1 MKATI
6 AIPGIQEYDEML
18 QVWEASVRSTH
29 HFLKEEDILFY
40 KPQVKELY
48 FPATELYIMR
58 NKQGKIAAFMGL
70 SKELIEM
77 LFVHPHAQGKGYG
90 TQFIDFALHE
100 KYIYKVDVNEQN
112 EKALAFYL
120 HKGFQITGHD
130 AIDSSGKP
138 FPILHLEY
146 ILPSIFEGI

>member
-48 FPATELYIMR
+48 FPTTELYIMR

-120 HKGFQITGHD
+120 HRGFQITGRD
-130 AIDSSGKP
+130 TVDSSGKP
-138 FPILHLEY
+138 FPILHLECTSPF
-146 ILPSIFEGI
+146 ISERA